1 MKKSLVSLTFAGLLW
16 GLTVPLSKLVLD
28 WLDGGWLTVARF
40 GIAAPILAVLARKH
54 LRAAFTPAILL
65 AGAAGYG
72 IVIVLQN
79 AGIGHTSVSHAA
91 LIVGAVPA
99 LVALIATATGRAS
112 TGPVAWLGFG
122 LALGGV
128 AMVAGGGGGGA
139 TLTGDALVLLSVG
152 LSAVFVVAQ
161 PALLAGRDP
170 MAVTAVQMLAGMA
183 AGIPNAAFEGLPS
196 APPSATPLIALA
208 ALATLGTLAPFALFA
223 YGQSR
228 VPAELAGA
236 FLNLEPLVGTVAG
249 ALAFGD
255 PFGNPQLIGGAAILI
270 GIALSTDPR
279 GSASRTTRDK
289 AAPSRAD
296 RIDETLQHVLPRTS
310 HDPPPHPHF
319 SHHRSQDL
327 RDPGG
332 ARSSLRT
339 RGSRRLLR
347 LVTTD

>member
-1 MKKSLVSLTFAGLLW
+1 MKKSLVSLTLAGLLW

-40 GIAAPILAVLARKH
+40 GIAAPVLAVLARKH

-72 IVIVLQN
+72 VVIVLQN

-112 TGPVAWLGFG
+112 TGPIAWLGFG

-128 AMVAGGGGGGA
+128 AMVAAGGGGGA
-139 TLTGDALVLLSVG
+139 SLTGDALVLLSVG
-152 LSAVFVVAQ
+152 FSAVFVVAQ
-161 PALLAGRDP
+161 PSLLEGRDP

-183 AGIPNAAFEGLPS
+183 AGIPNAAIEGLPS
-196 APPSATPLIALA
+196 APAAVTPVLALA
-208 ALATLGTLAPFALFA
+208 ALATAGTLVPFALFA

-236 FLNLEPLVGTVAG
+236 FLNLEPLVGTAAG

-255 PFGNPQLIGGAAILI
+255 PFGSPQLIGGAAILI
-270 GIALSTDPR
+270 GIALSTR
-279 GSASRTTRDK
+279 GSAFRTTRDK
-289 AAPSRAD
+289 AAPSRAE
-296 RIDETLQHVLPRTS
+296 RHGETLQHVLPRTS
-310 HDPPPHPHF
+310 HDPPHHPHLT
-319 SHHRSQDL
+319 HHHSEDL

-332 ARSSLRT
+332 ARGPLRA
-339 RGSRRLLR
+339 RGRRRLLR